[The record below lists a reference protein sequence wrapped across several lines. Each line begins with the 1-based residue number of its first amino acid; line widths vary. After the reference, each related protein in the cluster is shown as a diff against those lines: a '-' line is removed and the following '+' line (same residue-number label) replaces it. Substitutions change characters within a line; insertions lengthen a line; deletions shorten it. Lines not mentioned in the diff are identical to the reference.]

1 MIGIGA
7 GAETDGQ
14 VLVLHDM
21 LGIYPGRAPRFAKQY
36 VELRS
41 QMVAAVAEYGDDVRA
56 RRFPGPEHS
65 FSIDPGELGEF
76 LAGLEELADLVGDD
90 SEARS

>member
-7 GAETDGQ
+7 GSGTDGQ

-41 QMVAAVAEYGDDVRA
+41 VMLAAVGEYADDVRA
-56 RRFPGPEHS
+56 GRFPTAEHT
-65 FSIDPGELGEF
+65 FSIDPAELRGFREG
-76 LAGLEELADLVGDD
+76 LAELE
-90 SEARS
+90 R

>member
-1 MIGIGA
+1 M
-7 GAETDGQ
+7 
-14 VLVLHDM
+14 LHDL

-41 QMVAAVAEYGDDVRA
+41 QMVAAVAEYADDVRA
-56 RRFPGPEHS
+56 HRFPAPEHT

-76 LAGLEELADLVGDD
+76 LALEELADLVGDD
-90 SEARS
+90 SEPVARSTGT